1 MIGGQAS
8 SGAPL
13 LDELR
18 RRHGLDLVSVRAGE
32 HGGSRVVAHVRD
44 PDGRDLLL
52 KHTIPNR
59 GAGELAA
66 LRAWSET
73 GRAAHFYAELAPDVY
88 LAEWLLGPSLAEIP
102 RHQTVDDAAIGGM
115 LRELHLVGLPP
126 GLRPVRDRFAPG
138 IVETWPQLPP
148 PMVALGERLAG
159 GLYAYD
165 PQHDV
170 LLHGDL
176 VPSHVILTV
185 NGPKV
190 IDPYGDRG
198 LPGWDLAQLAVS
210 AAGRGR
216 RRMITGLVSG
226 YGSQPP
232 LLAELAAWLTLLY
245 FHKNLLA
252 RSELLDNLRPMAET
266 LVALGDADRYLAWL
280 SAAA

>member
-1 MIGGQAS
+1 M
-8 SGAPL
+8 

-148 PMVALGERLAG
+148 PMGAGGERPAG

-170 LLHGDL
+170 LLHGDR
-176 VPSHVILTV
+176 HV
-185 NGPKV
+185 NG
-190 IDPYGDRG
+190 
-198 LPGWDLAQLAVS
+198 
-210 AAGRGR
+210 AGRGGESTTAWWSRLPPTMRQPDPLPPAIR
-216 RRMITGLVSG
+216 RSGGGGPGAVSD
-226 YGSQPP
+226 S
-232 LLAELAAWLTLLY
+232 
-245 FHKNLLA
+245 
-252 RSELLDNLRPMAET
+252 D
-266 LVALGDADRYLAWL
+266 
-280 SAAA
+280 